1 MQKIINPPIAPEKAI
16 RFLIQGGFTNA
27 RKFLC
32 VARITSGYICSRLS
46 GRQVD
51 QFLRTVYEEDYH
63 TAYEYVKKAYNSMHV
78 AVPRHIHALYSCFTL
93 WKLFMHLVYD
103 TTSDFEVSLMRYNHL
118 ALIAEEIENA
128 FPPALWKE
136 FRTEPIY
143 DS

>member
-1 MQKIINPPIAPEKAI
+1 
-16 RFLIQGGFTNA
+16 
-27 RKFLC
+27 
-32 VARITSGYICSRLS
+32 
-46 GRQVD
+46 
-51 QFLRTVYEEDYH
+51 
-63 TAYEYVKKAYNSMHV
+63 MHV
-78 AVPRHIHALYSCFTL
+78 AVPRHIHALYSCFPL